1 MTQRHRSIQAA
12 AVLTLLV
19 LTASPFVA
27 LFVLSSAGAAS
38 AAPATPL
45 LSDNFTQDTSL
56 NASLWQING
65 PVGTAFGSV
74 DVGSSLVA
82 LAPAFSS
89 AGMEVAQI
97 NGSYEA
103 GTIQSLE
110 SFTPPFTAT
119 AVVEG
124 TVSNGHTF
132 GFALT
137 TANASSGVLIYGN
150 LNSTNCSHEGDCGD
164 PTVCGTSANAG
175 VPSGQCYYGID
186 AKAALGTG
194 NWTKSAKLYL
204 TPSVNVT
211 YSVQISVDASGTAQ
225 YSVSQGGQ
233 VLGAYSSNIGTGPF
247 YVIMEQAEGAVVVH
261 PGPNQAYWK
270 SVTLTAG
277 ATSIST
283 TSMSVSTSP
292 TSTESGISWF
302 DWLFVA
308 IVVILFLILLL
319 WYSNRRDLVTT
330 AEDSQTLTPIP
341 EAMVSTE
348 GPEKLSGYTDKDG
361 KITFKGVKKG
371 DYTVLV
377 VAKGYDPSLPVKIT
391 VKKKTKLTVKL
402 DRTLPG
408 AQVTTGGFVPPAGPS
423 PGAAAVKP
431 APVPQPSPPTQ
442 PPAPVI
448 ERPVERAPSP
458 TAAPPQPAA
467 PREQREP
474 EEPDSFGGGR
484 ISEIIRTFQ
493 AKGAISPETALT
505 AEELGLSRLFVR
517 IMKRRQG
524 RTRVFVEIN
533 GRYYLNQ
540 EALKEMK

>member
-1 MTQRHRSIQAA
+1 
-12 AVLTLLV
+12 
-19 LTASPFVA
+19 
-27 LFVLSSAGAAS
+27 
-38 AAPATPL
+38 
-45 LSDNFTQDTSL
+45 
-56 NASLWQING
+56 
-65 PVGTAFGSV
+65 V
-74 DVGSSLVA
+74 DVGGSLVA
-82 LAPAFSS
+82 LAPTFSS
-89 AGMEVAQI
+89 AGMEIAQV
-97 NGSYEA
+97 NASYEA

-124 TVSNGHTF
+124 TVSNGHTWA
-132 GFALT
+132 FALT
-137 TANASSGVLIYGN
+137 TADASSGVLVYGN
-150 LNSTNCSHEGDCGD
+150 LNPTNCSHEGDCGD
-164 PTVCGTSANAG
+164 PTICGTSATPA
-175 VPSGQCYYGID
+175 VPPNQCYYGID

-194 NWTKSAKLYL
+194 NWTKTAKLDL

-211 YSVQISVDASGTAQ
+211 YTVQISVDASGNAQ

-233 VLGAYSSNIGTGPF
+233 VLGTYTSIVGTGPF
-247 YVIMEQAEGAVVVH
+247 YVIMEQAEGAVVVS

-277 ATSIST
+277 AAAIST
-283 TSMSVSTSP
+283 ASTTASGNPISTS
-292 TSTESGISWF
+292 SGISGF

-319 WYSNRRDLVTT
+319 LWYSNRRDLIIT
-330 AEDSQTLTPIP
+330 AEDSQTLSPIP
-341 EAMVSTE
+341 EAIVSTE
-348 GPEKLSGYTDKDG
+348 GPEKLSGYTDRDG

-377 VAKGYDPSLPVKIT
+377 VAKGYNPSLPVKVT

-408 AQVTTGGFVPPAGPS
+408 AKVTTGGFVPPAGPS
-423 PGAAAVKP
+423 PGTEAAKP
-431 APVPQPSPPTQ
+431 AVVPQPSPPAH
-442 PPAPVI
+442 PPAPVV
-448 ERPVERAPSP
+448 EQPVQQAPSP
-458 TAAPPQPAA
+458 TAASPQPAA
-467 PREQREP
+467 PRGQREP
-474 EEPDSFGGGR
+474 EEPEGFGGGR
-484 ISEIIRTFQ
+484 ISEIVRTFQ

-524 RTRVFVEIN
+524 RTRVFIEIN

-540 EALKEMK
+540 EALKDMK

>member
-1 MTQRHRSIQAA
+1 
-12 AVLTLLV
+12 VLTLLV
-19 LTASPFVA
+19 LTTS
-27 LFVLSSAGAAS
+27 LFVTLVVLPSPEAAS

-65 PVGTAFGSV
+65 PVGTAFDSV
-74 DVGSSLVA
+74 DVGVSGVT
-82 LAPAFSS
+82 LAPTFSS
-89 AGMEVAQI
+89 AGMEIAQI

-103 GTIQSLE
+103 GAIQSLE
-110 SFTPPFTAT
+110 YFTPPFTAT

-137 TANASSGVLIYGN
+137 TANTSSGVLIYGN
-150 LNSTNCSHEGDCGD
+150 LNPTNCSNEGDCGD
-164 PTVCGTSANAG
+164 PTVCGNSANVG
-175 VPSGQCYYGID
+175 VPPDQCYYGMD

-204 TPSVNVT
+204 TPSVNVIYT
-211 YSVQISVDASGTAQ
+211 VQISVDASGNAQ

-233 VLGAYSSNIGTGPF
+233 VLGSSTSDIGTGPF
-247 YVIMEQAEGAVVVH
+247 YVILEQSEGAVVVS

-270 SVTLTAG
+270 SVELTGG
-277 ATSIST
+277 AATIST
-283 TSMSVSTSP
+283 TSSVGTSP
-292 TSTESGISWF
+292 TSTSSGISWF

-308 IVVILFLILLL
+308 IVVILLLILLLL
-319 WYSNRRDLVTT
+319 WYSRKRDLIIT
-330 AEDSQTLTPIP
+330 AEDSQTLWPIP
-341 EAMVSTE
+341 EALVSTE
-348 GPEKLSGYTDKDG
+348 GPEKLSAYTDKDG

-371 DYTVLV
+371 DYTVRV
-377 VAKGYDPSLPVKIT
+377 VAKGYNPSLPVKVT
-391 VKKKTKLTVKL
+391 VKKKTKLIVKL
-402 DRTLPG
+402 DRTSLG
-408 AQVTTGGFVPPAGPS
+408 AQVTTSGFVPPAGPS
-423 PGAAAVKP
+423 SDTEAIRPTA
-431 APVPQPSPPTQ
+431 VPQPSPPTQ
-442 PPAPVI
+442 PLAPVV
-448 ERPVERAPSP
+448 EQPVQQVPSP
-458 TAAPPQPAA
+458 TAVPPQPAA
-467 PREQREP
+467 PREQQEP
-474 EEPDSFGGGR
+474 EEPEGLGGGR

-493 AKGAISPETALT
+493 ARGAISPETALT
-505 AEELGLSRLFVR
+505 ADELGLSRLFVR

>member
-1 MTQRHRSIQAA
+1 VLALLLFAA
-12 AVLTLLV
+12 SPLVTLV
-19 LTASPFVA
+19 L
-27 LFVLSSAGAAS
+27 LSSPGAAS

-74 DVGSSLVA
+74 DVGGSLVA
-82 LAPAFSS
+82 LAPTFSS
-89 AGMEVAQI
+89 AGMEIAQI
-97 NGSYEA
+97 NASYEA

-124 TVSNGHTF
+124 TVSNGHTWA
-132 GFALT
+132 FALT
-137 TANASSGVLIYGN
+137 TADASSGVLVYGN
-150 LNSTNCSHEGDCGD
+150 LNPTNCSHEGDCGD
-164 PTVCGTSANAG
+164 PTVCGTSASPA
-175 VPSGQCYYGID
+175 VPPNQCYYGID

-194 NWTKSAKLYL
+194 NWTKTAKLDL
-204 TPSVNVT
+204 TPSVNVVYT
-211 YSVQISVDASGTAQ
+211 VQISVDVSGNAQ

-233 VLGAYSSNIGTGPF
+233 VLGTYASNIGTGPF
-247 YVIMEQAEGAVVVH
+247 YVILEQAEGAVVVS

-270 SVTLTAG
+270 SVELTSG
-277 ATSIST
+277 AAAISTASTTASGNPIST
-283 TSMSVSTSP
+283 TTS
-292 TSTESGISWF
+292 SGISWF
-302 DWLFVA
+302 DWLLVA

-319 WYSNRRDLVTT
+319 LWYNNRRDLIIT
-330 AEDSQTLTPIP
+330 AEDSQTLSPIP
-341 EAMVSTE
+341 EALVSTE
-348 GPEKLSGYTDKDG
+348 GPEKLSGYTDRDG

-377 VAKGYDPSLPVKIT
+377 VAKGYNPSLPVEIK
-391 VKKKTKLTVKL
+391 VKKKFKLVVKL
-402 DRTLPG
+402 DRTLAG
-408 AQVTTGGFVPPAGPS
+408 AQVTTGRFVPPAGPS
-423 PGAAAVKP
+423 PATEAVKP
-431 APVPQPSPPTQ
+431 AAVLQPSSATQ
-442 PPAPVI
+442 PPAPVV
-448 ERPVERAPSP
+448 EQPVQHAPSP
-458 TAAPPQPAA
+458 TVAPPQPAA
-467 PREQREP
+467 PRERQEP
-474 EEPDSFGGGR
+474 EKPEGFGGGR

-524 RTRVFVEIN
+524 RTRVFIEIN